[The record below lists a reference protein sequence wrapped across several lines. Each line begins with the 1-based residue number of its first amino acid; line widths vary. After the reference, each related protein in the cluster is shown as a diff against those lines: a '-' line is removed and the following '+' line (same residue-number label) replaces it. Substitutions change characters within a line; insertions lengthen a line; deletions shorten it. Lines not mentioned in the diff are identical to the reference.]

1 MQRAGKILIIRLSS
15 FGDIVLSFP
24 LLKKI
29 KRSHPESEIHFLT
42 KPVYEDV
49 VKLSPSADRVILLK
63 NSLAE
68 SRKEISEGN
77 YDVIIDIHNNFRSVY
92 LSFLNSKKIYR
103 YRKNNFK
110 KFMLVNF
117 KVNMF
122 REILPV
128 YKKYI
133 LSAKEITGKE
143 NPDFETGKLNFP
155 EGSII
160 DGSYFIVSPVSRHFT
175 KTYPAKKFIEFI
187 KSNPER
193 KFVLTG
199 DTAEKDKSVC
209 AYIESQCGNVLN
221 MCGKLDIRALANMI
235 YYSEGV
241 ICNDSAVMHLA
252 EALGKKVIAVF
263 GSSVKEFGF
272 FPQLRDSAVIENNEL
287 KCRPCSHIGR
297 DSCPQKHFRCMDIEI
312 EKDILN
318 RIYK

>member
-1 MQRAGKILIIRLSS
+1 MQKAGKILIIRLSS

-29 KRSHPESEIHFLT
+29 KNRHPESEIHFLT
-42 KPVYEDV
+42 KPAYEDV

-63 NSLAE
+63 NSLKE
-68 SRKEISEGN
+68 SRKKISEGK

-92 LSFLNSKKIYR
+92 LSLLNAKKIYR
-103 YRKNNFK
+103 YKKDNFK

-122 REILPV
+122 REIVPV

-133 LSAKEITGKE
+133 LSASEITGKE
-143 NPDFETGKLNFP
+143 NTDFETDKLKFP
-155 EGSII
+155 EGSITE
-160 DGSYFIVSPVSRHFT
+160 GSYFIVSPVSRHFT
-175 KTYPAKKFIEFI
+175 KTYPAGRYIEFI
-187 KSNPER
+187 KCHPER

-199 DTAEKDKSVC
+199 DATEKDKSVC
-209 AYIESQCGNVLN
+209 GYIESQCGNVLN

-235 YYSEGV
+235 FYSDGV

-252 EALGKKVIAVF
+252 EALGKKVITVF

-272 FPQLRDSAVIENNEL
+272 FPQLKDSVVFQNSGL

-297 DSCPQKHFRCMDIEI
+297 DSCPQGHFRCMDIDI
-312 EKDILN
+312 KKDILN
-318 RIYK
+318 